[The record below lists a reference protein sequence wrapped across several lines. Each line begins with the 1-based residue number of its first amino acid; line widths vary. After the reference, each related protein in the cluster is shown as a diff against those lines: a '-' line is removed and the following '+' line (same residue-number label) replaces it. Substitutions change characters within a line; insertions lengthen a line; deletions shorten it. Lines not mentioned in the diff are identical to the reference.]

1 MKEKI
6 RSLIESSL
14 NFKID
19 DLAKAI
25 VQAQKS
31 ANDETK
37 SSAGDKYETGRAMA
51 HNTIHMYQNQM
62 TQFMSDKHIFDS
74 INFDLKSDKIVNG
87 SLVTTNIGMLFLS
100 ISIGKQMVD
109 STAIQT
115 LSLNSPLGKELYLK
129 QKGDSVMLNGKKI
142 TILDLD

>member
-6 RSLIESSL
+6 RSLIETSL

-19 DLAKAI
+19 DLSKAI

-62 TQFMSDKHIFDS
+62 TQFMADKHIFDS
-74 INFDLKSDKIVNG
+74 INFELKSDKIANG

-109 STAIQT
+109 GTAIQT
-115 LSLNSPLGKELYLK
+115 LSLSSPLGKELYLK